1 VKTKFNTY
9 LQNVLALAG
18 KSLADAAL
26 MPPRAQKAHRKEAA
40 QRCMADL
47 ATIRALRQEQ
57 ENKAL
62 EAQAKQMGMKAAKAP
77 VAKPAVEL
85 PKASP
90 KTFKVGDTFGLACDP
105 KATFTCKAH
114 NPKHPMVPKAHSDYV
129 FFSSN
134 VSDVLSFLQ
143 IPGETLMLIYGP
155 TGCGKT
161 SVLHEIAAR
170 LGVPLYDVV
179 GHNRMETPELFGGY
193 KLNKE
198 GGMDWIPGPIT
209 LAAKHDCW
217 CVINEADLLDPAA
230 LAGLNGVADGNPF
243 LIPETGEL
251 VTPGPNFRLFMT
263 TNTNGSGDASG
274 MYQGTLRMNMAFVDR
289 AYMTQFTYLPATVEL
304 GILEKVASSI
314 LPEIRKKMVEFAND
328 VRALFI
334 KGETEVTLST
344 RTLVRWASTSA
355 FFATSFG
362 QAPNAPNPL
371 AHAFDRALAY
381 RVEGESRLALKELYQ
396 RHFN

>member
-1 VKTKFNTY
+1 MKTQFNAY
-9 LQNVLALAG
+9 LQNVLAIAG
-18 KSLADAAL
+18 KSLADAAT
-26 MPPRAQKAHRKEAA
+26 MSHRAFTAHRKEAA
-40 QRCMADL
+40 KQCIANL
-47 ATIRALRQEQ
+47 ATIRTLRIER
-57 ENKAL
+57 EKRAL
-62 EAQAKQMGMKAAKAP
+62 EAQASQMGMNSAP
-77 VAKPAVEL
+77 VAPPLAEL
-85 PKASP
+85 PKATS
-90 KTFKVGDTFGLACDP
+90 KTFNITQTFGLAGCP
-105 KATFTCKAH
+105 PTATFTAKNH
-114 NPKHPMVPKAHSDYV
+114 NPKHPMVPKADPDYV
-129 FFSSN
+129 FHNSN

-143 IPGETLMLIYGP
+143 IQGDTLMMIYGP

-161 SVLHEIAAR
+161 SVLDEIAAR
-170 LGVPLYDVV
+170 LGIPVYGVV
-179 GHNRMETPELFGGY
+179 AHNRMETPELFGGY

-243 LIPETGEL
+243 LIPETSEQ
-251 VTPGPNFRLFMT
+251 VIPGPNFRLFMT

-289 AYMTQFTYLPATVEL
+289 AYMAQFRYLPEPVEI
-304 GILEKVASSI
+304 GILEKAAPSM
-314 LPEIRKKMVEFAND
+314 LPEIRKKMVVFANE
-328 VRALFI
+328 VRALFV

-344 RTLVRWASTSA
+344 RTLVRWAKAASFFTS
-355 FFATSFG
+355 SFET
-362 QAPNAPNPL
+362 APNAPNPL
-371 AHAFDRALAY
+371 AHAFDRSLAY